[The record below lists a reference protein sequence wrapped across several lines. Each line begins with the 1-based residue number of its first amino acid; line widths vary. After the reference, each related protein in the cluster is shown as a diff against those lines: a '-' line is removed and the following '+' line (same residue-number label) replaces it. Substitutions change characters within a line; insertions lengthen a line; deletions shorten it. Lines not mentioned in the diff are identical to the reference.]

1 MVLIT
6 LLLCFSK
13 QGVVCSTLLLG
24 IFSIVDF
31 CSGFGCKIDL
41 KLISRFM
48 FWNWCL
54 QTLIFIEEA

>member
-1 MVLIT
+1 MLLIT

-13 QGVVCSTLLLG
+13 QGVGCSTLLLW
-24 IFSIVDF
+24 IFSILDF

-41 KLISRFM
+41 KLISCFM